1 MNTTF
6 LLQLSP
12 GWDIEDEQILYKKYT
27 FPSFKEAFS
36 FVSAVSE
43 LAEQQHH
50 HPDICFGWGY
60 VTLSLTTHYKK
71 ALTDKD
77 LSLAIAIDQILV

>member
-1 MNTTF
+1 MDTHWLNELSEGWNIKENTV
-6 LLQLSP
+6 
-12 GWDIEDEQILYKKYT
+12 LYKNY
-27 FPSFKEAFS
+27 SFAAFTEAFE

-43 LAEQQHH
+43 LAEQQNH

-77 LSLAIAIDQILV
+77 RSLAIAIDQIS